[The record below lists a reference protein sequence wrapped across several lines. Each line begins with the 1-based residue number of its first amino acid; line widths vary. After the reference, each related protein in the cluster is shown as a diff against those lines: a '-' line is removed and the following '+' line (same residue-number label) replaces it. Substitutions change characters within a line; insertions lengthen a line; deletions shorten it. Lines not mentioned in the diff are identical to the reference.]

1 MSDFHTLCTRESFFL
16 VEVVW
21 IQTRLYCFSSVLVHV
36 LLFSGQVAGVGQD
49 LIAKNSIVFPLP
61 SASVVGST

>member
-1 MSDFHTLCTRESFFL
+1 MSYFHTLCRRESLFL
-16 VEVVW
+16 VEDVW
-21 IQTRLYCFSSVLVHV
+21 IQTRLYSFSSVLVHV
-36 LLFSGQVAGVGQD
+36 LRFSGQVTSVEQD